1 MGELLVFK
9 NEDFGEIRTADINGK
24 PYFMASD
31 IATALGYAKP
41 NNAISMHCRA
51 TLKQGITINGKIQEV
66 NFIPEGDI
74 YRLIVK
80 SKLPSAEKFESWVFD
95 EVLPSIRKTGGYVS
109 NDDMF
114 INTYLPFVDE
124 TTKLMFKST
133 LETVRK
139 QNDLIEKQSKEIKY
153 HKDVVIGLVEEITLA
168 EKRQILNRVVKHN
181 HANYRDRWAI
191 LYREFDNK
199 FHMDVQK
206 RMDTYNINNKPKCK
220 NKLDYID
227 RVLNQIPDLYDLA
240 VKLFENDVNELVE
253 QMYKVTA

>member
-9 NEDFGEIRTADINGK
+9 NENFGEIRTVDINGK

-41 NNAISMHCRA
+41 NNAISTHCRA

-95 EVLPSIRKTGGYVS
+95 EVLPTIRKTGGYVN
-109 NDDMF
+109 NDDSF
-114 INTYLPFVDE
+114 INTYLPFADDV
-124 TTKLMFKST
+124 TKMMFKST

-153 HKDVVIGLVEEITLA
+153 HKDVVIGLVEEISLA
-168 EKRQILNRVVKHN
+168 EKRQILNRVVKNN
-181 HANYRDRWAI
+181 HANYRDRWAT
-191 LYREFDNK
+191 LYREFGNK

-206 RMDTYNINNKPKCK
+206 RMDTYNLNNKPKCK

-240 VKLFENDVNELVE
+240 AKLFENDVNELVE